1 MGWSPRRGDSF
12 TVAGGSGNSDS
23 PREEL
28 AHAKVGGQPS
38 HIFWGDTAVC
48 AILQDRSFPESQMKL
63 QIAVEQ
69 ETDGRWIAEVESL
82 PGVLTYGVS
91 RIDAVAKVQA
101 LALRALAERM
111 ELGEAVPELLHVEF
125 QAA

>member
-1 MGWSPRRGDSF
+1 
-12 TVAGGSGNSDS
+12 
-23 PREEL
+23 
-28 AHAKVGGQPS
+28 
-38 HIFWGDTAVC
+38 
-48 AILQDRSFPESQMKL
+48 MKL
-63 QIAVEQ
+63 QIEVEQ
-69 ETDGRWIAEVESL
+69 EVDGRWIAEVESL

-111 ELGEAVPELLHVEF
+111 ELGEAVPELLNVEF